1 MSKKFSNLL
10 TSNSP
15 APVLLS
21 NGILLHN
28 KVDLDALGL
37 SSYKKHFNA
46 AEFPERT
53 ESTEV
58 NDLSK
63 LSEPKK
69 VSGIFESNN
78 PSEAIDQIETP
89 DSNKPIQLIS
99 KDSSESTEP
108 NDSSKINYQKEK
120 TEIKIYSPAPEIS
133 KIPFSSAVENSD
145 HNLFGS
151 NIVEAPKDFSWMAT
165 LLNYDGG
172 LCGGILLNEYWVL
185 TAYHYLE
192 EAVGVQVGDQFREVE
207 EIIKNED
214 LMLLRLKTPVVLKN
228 INLIKMASKEQNF
241 KEGTIGYVS
250 GWGSPQ
256 RRASDINEEK
266 FEGNNQKDHLTH
278 QKNLQVVK
286 LKIVSN
292 SRLHAAEKPTD
303 KINIES
309 PIDSEKQF
317 TVGNPDDTSRDIFNK
332 KLEESDDT
340 CQGDS
345 GSPFISKSTDGEW
358 YIVGIVSWDVG
369 FGISDG
375 VYVRVSYFRDWI
387 EQTMNHF
394 LKKEDTEKISQDSNV
409 DSEEDSYRDSENSD

>member
-10 TSNSP
+10 TNNSP

-151 NIVEAPKDFSWMAT
+151 NIVEAPKDFSWMVNEKKFI
-165 LLNYDGG
+165 LFY
-172 LCGGILLNEYWVL
+172 GIFCIY
-185 TAYHYLE
+185 
-192 EAVGVQVGDQFREVE
+192 
-207 EIIKNED
+207 I
-214 LMLLRLKTPVVLKN
+214 
-228 INLIKMASKEQNF
+228 S
-241 KEGTIGYVS
+241 
-250 GWGSPQ
+250 
-256 RRASDINEEK
+256 
-266 FEGNNQKDHLTH
+266 
-278 QKNLQVVK
+278 
-286 LKIVSN
+286 
-292 SRLHAAEKPTD
+292 
-303 KINIES
+303 
-309 PIDSEKQF
+309 
-317 TVGNPDDTSRDIFNK
+317 
-332 KLEESDDT
+332 
-340 CQGDS
+340 
-345 GSPFISKSTDGEW
+345 FI
-358 YIVGIVSWDVG
+358 Y
-369 FGISDG
+369 
-375 VYVRVSYFRDWI
+375 
-387 EQTMNHF
+387 
-394 LKKEDTEKISQDSNV
+394 
-409 DSEEDSYRDSENSD
+409 